1 MRIDD
6 PWYDDR
12 YDALATGGPE
22 PHRIPP
28 GPPLRQRRP
37 VTSEA
42 YDAYAVVQRSA
53 DFQQVRRRHRHFV
66 LPVSAAFLLW
76 YLGYLVLAVSA
87 PGLMA
92 RPVAGV
98 LNVGMAAG
106 LGQFATTFLLTWLYA
121 RHARRRRDRSALE
134 LRWQTQEMTRGTVS
148 VDLDHGTASAAA
160 AEVAR

>member
-6 PWYDDR
+6 PWYD
-12 YDALATGGPE
+12 ALATGDPE
-22 PHRIPP
+22 PNSAPP
-28 GPPLRQRRP
+28 GPPPPRQRQ
-37 VTSEA
+37 TSSP
-42 YDAYAVVQRSA
+42 DAREVYLAVQHSTA
-53 DFQQVRRRHRHFV
+53 FQQVRRRYRRFV

-106 LGQFATTFLLTWLYA
+106 LAQFATAFLLTWLYA
-121 RHARRRRDRSALE
+121 RHARLRRDRLALE
-134 LRWQTQEMTRGTVS
+134 IRWETQEMTRGA
-148 VDLDHGTASAAA
+148 GSAPVG
-160 AEVAR
+160 EGVR

>member
-6 PWYDDR
+6 PW

-28 GPPLRQRRP
+28 GPPPRQRRP
-37 VTSEA
+37 VTPVA
-42 YDAYAVVQRSA
+42 YDVYAVVQRSA
-53 DFQQVRRRHRHFV
+53 AFQQIRRRHRRFV

-106 LGQFATTFLLTWLYA
+106 LGQFVTTFLLTWLYA
-121 RHARRRRDRSALE
+121 RHARRRRDRPALE
-134 LRWQTQEMTRGTVS
+134 LRWQTQEMTRGKAS
-148 VDLDHGTASAAA
+148 AGLDHGAASAAA
-160 AEVAR
+160 GEGAR